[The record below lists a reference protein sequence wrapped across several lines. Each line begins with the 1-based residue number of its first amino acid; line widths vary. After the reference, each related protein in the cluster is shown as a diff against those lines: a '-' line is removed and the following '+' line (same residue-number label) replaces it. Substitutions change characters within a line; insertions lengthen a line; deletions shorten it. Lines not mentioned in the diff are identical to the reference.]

1 MVQVWLDDCSWRQCL
16 VELCIARIHCSSGPN
31 GALSNFDDTQ
41 IDGIKFDAQDVWT
54 SLLYGGRSLMLE
66 GCARA
71 VFLNQLPNLQ
81 KHMELLSEP
90 VRLTNRTRVYSER
103 RVNELWG

>member
-1 MVQVWLDDCSWRQCL
+1 MVQVWLEDCSWRHCL

-90 VRLTNRTRVYSER
+90 VRLTNRTRVYSDFYKAP
-103 RVNELWG
+103 VD

>member
-1 MVQVWLDDCSWRQCL
+1 M

-90 VRLTNRTRVYSER
+90 VRLTNRTHVYSE
-103 RVNELWG
+103 ELTVRCKGFKCVQNLKFDIDFA